1 MNSSVSWVYSF
12 GLIMIEIFTQ
22 KLYFSGKN
30 SIEIANKVKNF
41 FFFLLI
47 NSQNEKIIE
56 SNHNIE
62 SPFASSYISR
72 FLKVLTYPPNI
83 RPNFDHMKAT
93 NIILICIE
101 QIQID
106 SSLFDLKSSKI

>member
-1 MNSSVSWVYSF
+1 
-12 GLIMIEIFTQ
+12 MIEIFTQ

-41 FFFLLI
+41 FFLLI
-47 NSQNEKIIE
+47 NSQNLKIIE
-56 SNHNIE
+56 SNYNIE

-106 SSLFDLKSSKI
+106 SSLFDLKSSKNWHNLEVENF